1 MLFAF
6 VTSACSTTQQA
17 APENKVEEKIY
28 QFTDLCMTF
37 DEFKTRYN
45 NFVIENKTDY
55 MYMIRDEN
63 IQSYGIYNL
72 CIFPYITMTVYIDN
86 KTKNISSLKVY
97 SEYDKRTLPEIKN
110 DLFNMQK
117 WIFLSSSEILISKME
132 DNISKIKDSGASDSE
147 VSRLESITNGIKN
160 SINKN
165 RDKQF
170 NDYFP
175 QWDGKSVSMKLSS
188 DSYHI
193 DTDELPSSSLIMTF
207 EEFKN
212 KYNANVQKDVYAL
225 GDFLIRDENI
235 QYAEGMTMCIF
246 PYVVMALDIDK
257 NNGYI
262 KNILCYSEEAY
273 KLEQATAYSLAA
285 TVFDSQ
291 WDNKTYRQSKM
302 KTLLFGSGGF
312 TDKNIKYYKIE
323 QGKAIMLV
331 IHLEE

>member
-1 MLFAF
+1 
-6 VTSACSTTQQA
+6 
-17 APENKVEEKIY
+17 
-28 QFTDLCMTF
+28 
-37 DEFKTRYN
+37 
-45 NFVIENKTDY
+45 
-55 MYMIRDEN
+55 MIRDEN

-117 WIFLSSSEILISKME
+117 WIFLSSSEILVSQMEDTISKL
-132 DNISKIKDSGASDSE
+132 KDSGASDTEIS
-147 VSRLESITNGIKN
+147 SLESVTNGVKN
-160 SINKN
+160 ELHKN
-165 RDKQF
+165 LDEQF
-170 NDYFP
+170 KY
-175 QWDGKSVSMKLSS
+175 WDGKAVSMNISYN
-188 DSYHI
+188 SYHI
-193 DTDELPSSSLIMTF
+193 DIDELPSSSLIMTF

-212 KYNANVQKDVYAL
+212 KYNANVQKDSYAL
-225 GDFLIRDENI
+225 GEFLIRDENI
-235 QYAEGMTMCIF
+235 QYTEDVTMCIL

-262 KNILCYSEEAY
+262 KNIVCYSEGSE
-273 KLEQATAYSLAA
+273 KLASATVYSLAA
-285 TVFDSQ
+285 TVFDAQ
-291 WDNKTYRQSKM
+291 WDNKTYRQDKM